1 MSQPMRDDRLR
12 EQLSEVRIT
21 LATEAR
27 ARDYVRDLLQVQDK
41 VREEL
46 EQRYREVAEQKSALQ
61 QEAEALRVQLQSS
74 MQQEKVPD
82 ATLTQRARMRDLESA
97 AAKFDHVLKR
107 LQRQLEQEFRQSTFL
122 HEQLPTVELTLRR
135 AEARQQILVEEEALL
150 NKERAEFQARLRNY
164 AEQSLQAERKRQQLR
179 PVEQR
184 LEALYTK
191 LAELQ
196 PVQVEV
202 LRSR

>member
-1 MSQPMRDDRLR
+1 MRDDRLR